1 MGSSSNVAKM
11 QASHTET
18 PGNACG
24 AHTNVHGKMTP
35 MVKKL
40 YMNADQ
46 GDITLDSPEAL
57 RLKTSG
63 LAAVAISTPPV
74 KVT

>member
-1 MGSSSNVAKM
+1 
-11 QASHTET
+11 
-18 PGNACG
+18 
-24 AHTNVHGKMTP
+24 

-63 LAAVAISTPPV
+63 FAAAVAISTPHVFERSGPYTLPARRQRHPDV
-74 KVT
+74 I